1 MAQAMARLAENGAN
15 AIGGCCGTRPE
26 HISAMRPIACPAP
39 EKRALPRY
47 IASARQW
54 LREEDIRAGRAEDA
68 DALLDLDGDAN
79 AAVLSLEGLDGEAA
93 IETVEEAQM
102 LSPLPLLFER
112 GVSARTLLH
121 YTGVPGAC
129 PMDM

>member
-1 MAQAMARLAENGAN
+1 M
-15 AIGGCCGTRPE
+15 
-26 HISAMRPIACPAP
+26 
-39 EKRALPRY
+39 
-47 IASARQW
+47 
-54 LREEDIRAGRAEDA
+54 
-68 DALLDLDGDAN
+68 
-79 AAVLSLEGLDGEAA
+79 LSLEGLDGEAA

-112 GVSARTLLH
+112 GVNARVRLH